1 VRLIYGFLAIAQV
14 RLSKLDLARSDM
26 LADQADEALR
36 HGEERMRLAFQ
47 LAERARLRA

>member
-1 VRLIYGFLAIAQV
+1 MRLIYAFLAVAQV

-36 HGEERMRLAFQ
+36 RGEERMRLTFS